1 MQIGDFKLVCFSQG
15 INPKLIDACVPFLQK
30 HKSMFDPNN
39 KVYRSRNINDD
50 LGYAELA
57 DISTLEKGIFEMK
70 DSIFMQ
76 TCDYDSRGRSL
87 EKTRMKQ
94 MIKDPGKYFN
104 RVVLK
109 TFFIADGVL

>member
-15 INPKLIDACVPFLQK
+15 IDPRLIDACLPFLQK
-30 HKSMFDPNN
+30 HKSMFDTNN
-39 KVYRSRNINDD
+39 KIYSKRPITDD

-57 DISTLEKGIFEMK
+57 NITTLEKGLFELK

-87 EKTRMKQ
+87 QKTRMKQ

-109 TFFIADGVL
+109 TFFIANGVL

>member
-15 INPKLIDACVPFLQK
+15 IDPRLIDACVPFLEK
-30 HKSMFDPNN
+30 HKEMFDPNN
-39 KVYRSRNINDD
+39 KVYRSRNVNDD

-57 DISTLEKGIFEMK
+57 DITSLEKGLFKLK

-109 TFFIADGVL
+109 TFYISNGVL

>member
-1 MQIGDFKLVCFSQG
+1 MQIDDFKLVCFSQG
-15 INPKLIDACVPFLQK
+15 IDPRLIDSCAPFLYK
-30 HKSMFDPNN
+30 HKSIFDPNN
-39 KVYRSRNINDD
+39 KVYGKRNVSDD
-50 LGYAELA
+50 LGYAELS
-57 DISTLEKGIFEMK
+57 DITTLEKGLYELK

-109 TFFIADGVL
+109 TFFISGGVL